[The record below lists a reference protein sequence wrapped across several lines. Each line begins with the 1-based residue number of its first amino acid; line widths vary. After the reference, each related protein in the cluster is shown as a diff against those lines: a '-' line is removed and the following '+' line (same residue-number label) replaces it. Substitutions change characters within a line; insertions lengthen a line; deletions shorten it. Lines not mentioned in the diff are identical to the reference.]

1 MPIQVLKGNWRLG
14 WALDLHT
21 TSSSYVAPGEFDTE
35 YTEIG
40 QMLHKLKYQ
49 NEKRQIKPLA
59 DKLHEFFQ
67 DRLATPHVSSII
79 PVPPSNEDRRFQPVT
94 ELANAFGRKLGINV
108 VHDYIQKIKITQT
121 LKSVETKAAKAKI
134 LRGVFKLNPD
144 IEPERVG
151 ENVLLFDDL
160 YQTGA
165 TLSEITKTLNNEK
178 QIRSIYVLTVTKT
191 RTKK

>member
-1 MPIQVLKGNWRLG
+1 M
-14 WALDLHT
+14 HT
-21 TSSSYVAPGEFDTE
+21 KSSSYIAPGEFDTE

-59 DKLHEFFQ
+59 DKLHKFFQ
-67 DRLATPHVSSII
+67 DRRAAPHISSII

-94 ELANAFGRKLGINV
+94 ELANALGEKLSINV
-108 VHDYIQKIKITQT
+108 LHDYIQKTKITKT
-121 LKSVETKAAKAKI
+121 LKSVETQAAKEKI
-134 LRGVFKLNPD
+134 LRGVFKVNPD
-144 IEPERVG
+144 MEPKLVG

-160 YQTGA
+160 YQSGA
-165 TLSEITKTLNNEK
+165 TLREITKTLNNEK

-191 RTKK
+191 RKK

>member
-21 TSSSYVAPGEFDTE
+21 ISSSYVAEGEFDTE

-40 QMLHKLKYQ
+40 QMLYKLKYK
-49 NEKRQIKPLA
+49 NDKSQIQPIA

-67 DRLATPHVSSII
+67 DRRATPFISSII

-94 ELANAFGRKLGINV
+94 VLADALGKKLGIIV
-108 VHDYIQKIKITQT
+108 LHDYIQKIKITRT
-121 LKSVETKAAKAKI
+121 LKSVETQAAKEKL

-151 ENVLLFDDL
+151 KNVLLFDDL
-160 YQTGA
+160 YQSGA
-165 TLSEITKTLNNEK
+165 TLREITKTLNNEK
-178 QIRSIYVLTVTKT
+178 YLRSIYVLTVTKT
-191 RTKK
+191 RKKK

>member
-1 MPIQVLKGNWRLG
+1 MPIQVLKGNWRFG

-21 TSSSYVAPGEFDTE
+21 ESSSYVAPGEFDTE

-40 QMLHKLKYQ
+40 QMLNKLKYQ
-49 NEKRQIKPLA
+49 NDKSQIQPLA

-67 DRLATPHVSSII
+67 DRRATPFISSII

-94 ELANAFGRKLGINV
+94 VLADALGKKLGIIV
-108 VHDYIQKIKITQT
+108 LHDYIQKIKITQT
-121 LKSVETKAAKAKI
+121 LKSVETQAAKEKL

-151 ENVLLFDDL
+151 KNVLLFDDL
-160 YQTGA
+160 YQSGA
-165 TLSEITKTLNNEK
+165 TLREITKTLNNEK
-178 QIRSIYVLTVTKT
+178 YLTSIYVLTVTKT
-191 RTKK
+191 RKKK

>member
-21 TSSSYVAPGEFDTE
+21 ESSSYVAPGEFDTE

-40 QMLHKLKYQ
+40 QMLYNLKYQ
-49 NEKRQIKPLA
+49 NDKSQIRPLA

-67 DRLATPHVSSII
+67 NRRATPHISSII

-94 ELANAFGRKLGINV
+94 ELADALGNKLGINV
-108 VHDYIQKIKITQT
+108 LHDYIQKIKITKT
-121 LKSVETKAAKAKI
+121 LKSVNTQAEKKKI
-134 LRGVFKLNPD
+134 LRGVFKVNPD
-144 IEPERVG
+144 VEPDRVG

-160 YQTGA
+160 YQSGA
-165 TLSEITKTLNNEK
+165 TLREITKTMNNEIYIK
-178 QIRSIYVLTVTKT
+178 SIYVLTVTKT
-191 RTKK
+191 RKK

>member
-1 MPIQVLKGNWRLG
+1 M
-14 WALDLHT
+14 HT
-21 TSSSYVAPGEFDTE
+21 KSSSYVAPGEFDTE

-49 NEKRQIKPLA
+49 NDKRQIQPLA

-67 DRLATPHVSSII
+67 DRRATPFISSII

-94 ELANAFGRKLGINV
+94 VLADALGEKLGIIV
-108 VHDYIQKIKITQT
+108 LHDYIQKIKITQT
-121 LKSVETKAAKAKI
+121 LKSVETQAAKEKL

-144 IEPERVG
+144 IKPERVG

-160 YQTGA
+160 YQSGA
-165 TLSEITKTLNNEK
+165 TLREITKTLNNEK
-178 QIRSIYVLTVTKT
+178 YIRSVYVLTVTKT
-191 RTKK
+191 RKKK